1 MVGSAVRSISTEG
14 TDPQAVFEGEIDGS
28 PMQPDDLAFGPDGSM
43 YISDTTGL
51 GGTSGEVGRV
61 IRVTPDGDASVF
73 AENLPAPNGISF
85 DENLA
90 GLWVAQYNANRI
102 DYLSLDA
109 DGELAEAHGAIHI
122 DAGRA
127 RVDSTAV
134 DADGNIY
141 QMFHNR
147 TAVEVFDHDGAHLE
161 TIEVPNDHELGSAT
175 NIAIEPG
182 TTNGVITVSGDDGGH
197 LYTFDAPAEGTR
209 QSNGGW
215 GATATSQDRE
225 PRNPGT
231 SRLFGMRY
239 SVCSTYLVAFVR
251 LALAS
256 THESPGQA
264 QSLRRGAIPP
274 RGVQGNLDSGLSSG
288 RQEHLRRCEG

>member
-1 MVGSAVRSISTEG
+1 MVGSAIRSIAADG
-14 TDPQAVFEGEIDGS
+14 TDPQTVFEGEIDGS
-28 PMQPDDLAFGPDGSM
+28 RMRPDDLAFGPDGSM

-51 GGTSGEVGRV
+51 GGTSGDIGRV

-73 AENLPAPNGISF
+73 AEGLPAPNGISF

-109 DGELAEAHGAIHI
+109 EGGLAEAHEAIHI

-161 TIEVPNDHELGSAT
+161 TIEVPDDHDLSSAT

-182 TTNGVITVSGDDGGH
+182 TTNGVITVSGADGGY
-197 LYTFDAPAEGTR
+197 LYTFDALAEGTR
-209 QSNGGW
+209 QSNGG
-215 GATATSQDRE
+215 
-225 PRNPGT
+225 
-231 SRLFGMRY
+231 
-239 SVCSTYLVAFVR
+239 
-251 LALAS
+251 
-256 THESPGQA
+256 
-264 QSLRRGAIPP
+264 
-274 RGVQGNLDSGLSSG
+274 
-288 RQEHLRRCEG
+288 